1 MGVDPLSPIAPAR
14 LSVLLLPVGKIKRSR
29 FLSFAARLQAEN
41 VVRLGDVSPDAR
53 PNRNMFT
60 PLAFPTG
67 IILYDLSFSVPPTSH
82 LELFP
87 FEVFREPLVVLAI
100 ADGAELQDNAL
111 KGPGENQ
118 SSPRKDAGGNTP
130 PNPEGLKDLIRELAL
145 VKEHNPR
152 ALVFQ
157 LLVFE
162 YDGVDKLLSGPDD
175 VMWIPSPQASRPTTM
190 KTVLCDITSLLLGE
204 LDHFAKLMQTI
215 PSIDSPRAS
224 SWGPRRGP
232 ELRPRP
238 FDKLMHRM
246 TMPAQLPSG
255 PNGDSESAGSS
266 GRSSPAPAPVGH
278 ESPTTFDEITRSIQL
293 ANRSNS
299 AGKPPSSKESS
310 RDRLSVQG
318 MSAADRTKNRIKGR
332 LGVVIGTLYLQA
344 GRWPDAL
351 KELVE
356 AASMARAGSDYVWHG
371 KALESILLCLLMF
384 GWAGMDFQI
393 PQVCYPVADKSGSKG
408 STSDIM
414 SPAQTTPG
422 NRVISLQNLVNLL
435 PDLCNNI
442 LNLYNRA
449 AIITDEP
456 LPPLVFSET
465 VIRLSRLLTAVRI
478 RDGNLDDI
486 ALRHIVM
493 NEPLIPLQQ
502 PERARGAPFL
512 RKSEIAN
519 FLFRAL
525 PPSPSSDLPPTD
537 AVPILVGIA
546 SVLSALDLP
555 RKKAFVLREL
565 LSIMIPTL
573 VEARKIGAA
582 EVGIHP
588 AAGLSSLSDAA
599 FDINALDIGHG
610 NMEESIRAVLTMIGE
625 TFGVQPS
632 AYHEHKKSRPRSA
645 TSDSGSASEY
655 DSVAAIVE
663 RAFRHVTLNGYG
675 DLNLKIDVLKASI
688 NLCEALPDFEGVLQ
702 YTVELLQTIRG
713 DLMLPETSRL
723 PPLLPPDEQ
732 IRLLNN
738 IKRTVGAAHKLGAV
752 GLEAEYWDDFLV
764 RGVELLEFP
773 EVKRPFRRSK
783 KDLSIVTAP
792 VNKSK
797 QDPFLYSPFSKLNSK
812 ASELL
817 LIAKESATFKVTLQ
831 NPYEF
836 DLEIESLR
844 LDGDG
849 ILEAEVF
856 GILIPPFSI
865 REVLVP
871 GVAHTEGILNITG
884 CIVKVRH
891 CRRRKFPIFAKHWK
905 PEPEK
910 KLKRTGLEA
919 KKPLTER
926 PLSWSSTTSKDG
938 KVVAK
943 LGPETATCSVKVIN
957 PQPTVIVHSTSLS
970 QSAVMILEG
979 ETRAF
984 DITLQNTSSCPV
996 DFILF
1001 TFQDS
1006 TTRQLQSAL
1015 GNKDLL
1021 PAEVYELE
1029 LQLSTKPS
1037 LRWRRHGTNPED
1049 LMIPPGQ
1056 KATFTVEV
1064 FGKPGLQD
1072 ATVQIDYCHLGT
1084 PPDDIPETFY
1094 TRQLSL
1100 PIMVTVNASVE
1111 VTRCDI
1117 VPLTGDFAWLNQN
1130 RQISGSSS
1138 DDDKPSSP
1146 PSWENGI
1153 AQFTSVLPRLG
1164 VGSYGSDH
1172 CLMILDLRN
1181 AWPNPLS
1188 VTLHVTEHPRAD
1200 ADSVDEASDS
1210 ASSVT
1215 GDLQPGQISRFVLVL
1230 PRIFLDNPHAA
1241 IPVLNTGFRRQFV
1254 VSANKLTFEA
1264 EAASREAFWFREELL
1279 KRVLGVWKE
1288 ESTGREG
1295 RVDLRSIRLNP
1306 RMVDAMRLEDVEV
1319 TFSLSPLH
1327 GNKAAEDA
1335 DAVTQTRR
1343 LKYVVK
1349 TNTFLTLRVKIH
1361 NRSSRPIHPL
1371 LRLQPGLC
1379 NQPSTIALD
1388 LSRRLAWTGMLQRV
1402 LPVLHGGETTEATL
1416 GVTVLCRGEYE
1427 IGASVEEVR
1436 LMKKQPPT
1444 SRVGKEDIPEGPPP
1458 AQVAA
1463 QQQEQHDEN
1472 NTHIAIADTFGVDV
1486 MKTRRVWHAPEYC
1499 VISARD

>member
-1 MGVDPLSPIAPAR
+1 MGVDPLSPVAPAR
-14 LSVLLLPVGKIKRSR
+14 LNVLLLPVGRIKRSR
-29 FLSFAARLQAEN
+29 FLSFAARIQAEN
-41 VVRLGDVSPDAR
+41 VVRLGDVSPDPR

-60 PLAFPTG
+60 PLAFPNG
-67 IILYDLSFSVPPTSH
+67 MILYDLSFSVPPISH

-87 FEVFREPLVVLAI
+87 FEIFREPLVVLAI
-100 ADGAELQDNAL
+100 ADGAELQDNT
-111 KGPGENQ
+111 KERPGKNQ
-118 SSPRKDAGGNTP
+118 SSPKKDAGVNTP
-130 PNPEGLKDLIRELAL
+130 PSPEGLKDLLQELSSVKEQNPKAL
-145 VKEHNPR
+145 VC
-152 ALVFQ
+152 Q

-162 YDGVDKLLSGPDD
+162 YDGLDKLLSGPED
-175 VMWIPSPQASRPTTM
+175 VIWVPSPQASRPTTM

-204 LDHFAKLMQTI
+204 LDQFAKLMQSI
-215 PSIDSPRAS
+215 PAIESPRAS

-232 ELRPRP
+232 ELRPRL

-246 TMPAQLPSG
+246 TMPAQLPSA
-255 PNGDSESAGSS
+255 PNGGSESAGSS
-266 GRSSPAPAPVGH
+266 GRSSPAPGGH

-299 AGKPPSSKESS
+299 TGKQPSSKETS
-310 RDRLSVQG
+310 RDRMSVQG

-332 LGVVIGTLYLQA
+332 LGVVIGTLYLQS

-371 KALESILLCLLMF
+371 KALESILLCLLML

-393 PQVCYPVADKSGSKG
+393 PQVCYPVADKSGSK
-408 STSDIM
+408 SSYTSGDTT
-414 SPAQTTPG
+414 SSAQTTPG
-422 NRVISLQNLVNLL
+422 NRVVSLQNLANLL

-442 LNLYNRA
+442 INLYNRA
-449 AIITDEP
+449 AAITDEP

-465 VIRLSRLLTAVRI
+465 VIRLSRLLTAIRI
-478 RDGNLDDI
+478 RDGNLDDN
-486 ALRHIVM
+486 ALEHIVM
-493 NEPLIPLQQ
+493 NEPLIPLHQ
-502 PERARGAPFL
+502 PERPRGAPLL

-525 PPSPSSDLPPTD
+525 PPSPSSDMPATD
-537 AVPILVGIA
+537 AE
-546 SVLSALDLP
+546 
-555 RKKAFVLREL
+555 KAFVLKEL
-565 LSIMIPTL
+565 LSIMIPSL

-588 AAGLSSLSDAA
+588 AAGLSSLSDTS

-610 NMEESIRAVLTMIGE
+610 NMEASIRALLSMIGE
-625 TFGVQPS
+625 TYGVQPS
-632 AYHEHKKSRPRSA
+632 AYHEHKRNRPVSA
-645 TSDSGSASEY
+645 ISDSDY

-663 RAFRHVTLNGYG
+663 RSFRHVTLNGYG
-675 DLNLKIDVLKASI
+675 DLNLKIDILKASI

-713 DLMLPETSRL
+713 DLMLPETSRI

-764 RGVELLEFP
+764 RGVELMEFP
-773 EVKRPFRRSK
+773 ESKRPFRRSK
-783 KDLSIVTAP
+783 KDLSTVP
-792 VNKSK
+792 VDKSK
-797 QDPFLYSPFSKLNSK
+797 QEPFLYSPFSKLNGK
-812 ASELL
+812 ASESL
-817 LIAKESATFKVTLQ
+817 LIAKESATFKVILQ

-844 LDGDG
+844 LDSEGG
-849 ILEAEVF
+849 VLEAEVF
-856 GILIPPFSI
+856 GVWVPPFSLQ
-865 REVLVP
+865 EVLVP
-871 GVAHTEGILNITG
+871 GVAHTEGTLTITG

-891 CRRRKFPIFAKHWK
+891 CRRRKFPIFAKLWK

-910 KLKRTGLEA
+910 KLKRTGLAA

-943 LGPETATCSVKVIN
+943 LGPETATCSLKVIN
-957 PQPTVIVHSTSLS
+957 PQPTVIVQSTSLS
-970 QSAVMILEG
+970 QSAVMVLEG
-979 ETRAF
+979 ETRSF
-984 DITLQNTSSCPV
+984 DVTLQNTSSCPV
-996 DFILF
+996 DFVLF

-1015 GNKDLL
+1015 SNKDLL
-1021 PAEVYELE
+1021 PPEIYELE

-1037 LRWRRHGTNPED
+1037 LRWRRQGTNPED
-1049 LMIPPGQ
+1049 VMIAPGQ

-1072 ATVQIDYCHLGT
+1072 AVVQIDYCHLGT
-1084 PPDDIPETFY
+1084 PRDDIPETFY

-1117 VPLTGDFAWLNQN
+1117 VPLTGDFAWFNQN
-1130 RQISGSSS
+1130 HQKSHSSS
-1138 DDDKPSSP
+1138 DDEKSTSLSSLE
-1146 PSWENGI
+1146 SGI
-1153 AQFTSVLPRLG
+1153 AQFTSMLPRLG
-1164 VGSYGSDH
+1164 VEPYGSDH

-1188 VTLHVTEHPRAD
+1188 VTLHVSEHPRAD
-1200 ADSVDEASDS
+1200 TDSSDEASDG
-1210 ASSVT
+1210 SSTVT
-1215 GDLQPGQISRFVLVL
+1215 GDLQPGQISRFILVL

-1241 IPVLNTGFRRQFV
+1241 IPFLNTGFRRQFV
-1254 VSANKLTFEA
+1254 VSATKLSFEA
-1264 EAASREAFWFREELL
+1264 EAASREAFWYREELL
-1279 KRVLGVWKE
+1279 KRVFGVWKE
-1288 ESTGREG
+1288 EATGREG
-1295 RVDLRSIRLNP
+1295 RVDFRSIRLNP

-1327 GNKAAEDA
+1327 GKDG
-1335 DAVTQTRR
+1335 AVTQTRR
-1343 LKYVVK
+1343 SKYVVK
-1349 TNTFLTLRVKIH
+1349 TNDFLTLSVKIH

-1402 LPVLHGGETTEATL
+1402 LPVLEGGQTTEVTL

-1436 LMKKQPPT
+1436 IIKPP
-1444 SRVGKEDIPEGPPP
+1444 SHGKENTTPEGSQSKHGHKVS
-1458 AQVAA
+1458 AQVV
-1463 QQQEQHDEN
+1463 HDG
-1472 NTHIAIADTFGVDV
+1472 NTPPADTFGVDV
-1486 MKTRRVWHAPEYC
+1486 MKTRRVWHAREYC
-1499 VISARD
+1499 IIFARD